1 MAKKTQQPSAL
12 AHYQSGKKKERPHRT
27 EYITFR
33 VTPVEKQTILDDAR
47 RNGHSPSDLCRLR
60 CLRQKVA
67 DMSDEARRERRIFI
81 NFANNCNQIARHL
94 NTEGVNSRTV
104 EELEQFLAE
113 IHKHKRV

>member
-1 MAKKTQQPSAL
+1 MERNNYPPAVV
-12 AHYQSGKKKERPHRT
+12 HYQSGKRKKRPHRT

-33 VTPVEKQTILDDAR
+33 VTPA
-47 RNGHSPSDLCRLR
+47 GHSPSDFCRLR

-81 NFANNCNQIARHL
+81 NMANNLNQIARHF
-94 NTEGVNSRTV
+94 NTEGVNPGTV

>member
-1 MAKKTQQPSAL
+1 MV
-12 AHYQSGKKKERPHRT
+12 HYQSGKRKERPHRT

-33 VTPVEKQTILDDAR
+33 VTPAEKQAILDDAL
-47 RNGHSPSDLCRLR
+47 RNGHSPSDFCRLR

-81 NFANNCNQIARHL
+81 NMANNLNQIARHF
-94 NTEGVNSRTV
+94 NTEGVNPGTV